1 MSNDSQCVGVCMI
14 DPDTG
19 ACLGCGRLPEEIHGV
34 PVATAPSA
42 APTASTAS
50 RLPPAVAAQLG
61 EGTQ

>member
-1 MSNDSQCVGVCMI
+1 MSNDAQCVGVCMI

-19 ACLGCGRLPEEIHGV
+19 ACLGCGRLPEEIRGV
-34 PVATAPSA
+34 PIAASAPA

-50 RLPPAVAAQLG
+50 RLPAAVAEQLG

>member
-34 PVATAPSA
+34 PVAPTPTATPA
-42 APTASTAS
+42 ASTAS
-50 RLPPAVAAQLG
+50 LLPPAVADQLG